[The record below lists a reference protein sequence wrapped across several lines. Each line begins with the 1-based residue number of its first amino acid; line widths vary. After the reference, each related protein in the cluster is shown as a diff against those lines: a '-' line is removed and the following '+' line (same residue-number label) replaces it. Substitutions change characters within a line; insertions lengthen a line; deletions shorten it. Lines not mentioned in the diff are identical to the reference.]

1 MAFDG
6 MILWVMAVGIL
17 IGGVDRILGN
27 RYGLGEKFEEG
38 FQSLGPLALGM
49 VGIMTLAPV
58 ISRVLGPLI
67 TPGLTAIGSDPAMFG
82 SILANDM
89 GGYPLAMALAVDM
102 QAGQLAGAIVA
113 SMLGCTLVFS
123 IPVGLAIIDKN
134 DQPFFARG
142 LLIGLIT
149 IPVGCIAGGAIAGF
163 DMKMVALNTIPVACL
178 SVLLAIG
185 LKRAPETMISG
196 SIWFGK
202 MIVHLI
208 TIGLACAAFQ
218 SVTGK
223 VIIPGMAPI
232 AEQMAVVSQIGIVLL
247 GTFPV
252 LSILV
257 KLLDTPLNA
266 VGKKIGLDATS
277 AAGLV
282 FTLAN
287 SVPVYAMVKEMS
299 PRGKIVN
306 VAWLVPATAALGDH
320 LGFTAAV
327 APELI
332 TAVVLGKLIAG
343 ACAVTLA
350 LMMTTDLG

>member
-1 MAFDG
+1 MAFDD

-17 IGGVDRILGN
+17 LGGLDRILGN
-27 RYGLGEKFEEG
+27 RFGLGEKFEEG
-38 FQSLGPLALGM
+38 FQAIGPLALGM

-58 ISRVLGPLI
+58 ISKTLGPII
-67 TPGLTAIGSDPAMFG
+67 TPALTAMGSDPAMFG

-89 GGYPLAMALAVDM
+89 GGYPLAMELAINK

-123 IPVGLAIIDKN
+123 IPVGLAIIDKE
-134 DQPFFARG
+134 DEAFFAKG

-163 DMKMVALNTIPVACL
+163 EMTMVAQNTIPVACL
-178 SVLLAIG
+178 SVALAAG
-185 LKRAPETMISG
+185 LKLAPEKMIFG

-208 TIGLACAAFQ
+208 TVGLACAAFQ
-218 SVTGK
+218 SLTGI

-232 AEQMAVVSQIGIVLL
+232 ADQMAVVAQIGIVLL
-247 GTFPV
+247 GTFPI

-257 KLLDTPLNA
+257 KALDKPLNA
-266 VGKKIGLDATS
+266 VGKRIGLDATS

-287 SVPVYAMVKEMS
+287 SVPVYAMIKEMS
-299 PRGKIVN
+299 NRGKIVN

-327 APELI
+327 APEMI

-343 ACAVTLA
+343 ACAVVLA
-350 LMMTTDLG
+350 LVMTRELV

>member
-27 RYGLGEKFEEG
+27 RCGLGEKFEEG

-134 DQPFFARG
+134 DQPFFAQG

-350 LMMTTDLG
+350 LMMTTDLA

>member
-1 MAFDG
+1 MALDG

-27 RYGLGEKFEEG
+27 RCGLGEKFEEG

-134 DQPFFARG
+134 DQPFFAQG

-350 LMMTTDLG
+350 LMMTTDLA